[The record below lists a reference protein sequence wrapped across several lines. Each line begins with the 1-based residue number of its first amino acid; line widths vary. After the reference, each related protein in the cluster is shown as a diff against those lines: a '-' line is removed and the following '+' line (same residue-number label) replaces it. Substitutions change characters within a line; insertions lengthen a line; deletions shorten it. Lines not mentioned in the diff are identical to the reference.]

1 MIVTDTHKAI
11 RTLVDNGF
19 SDTQAEC
26 LIETLNTH
34 IATKTVMKTE
44 IADLEARLT
53 WRMIGL
59 LSLFTVIFTI
69 IDKWL

>member
-26 LIETLNTH
+26 LINTLNEQATAL
-34 IATKTVMKTE
+34 ATKT
-44 IADLEARLT
+44 DLAHLEVRLT
-53 WRMIGL
+53 WKMIGL
-59 LSLFTVIFTI
+59 FSLFTVIFTI
-69 IDKWL
+69 IVKWL